1 MEERIAVFIMMI
13 KFFGI
18 MTIAFTLVVG
28 VALGIMEIDERTSKK
43 SNE

>member
-18 MTIAFTLVVG
+18 CTIAFTVVMA
-28 VALGIMEIDERTSKK
+28 VALVIMKIDERTSKK
-43 SNE
+43 SDK